1 MSEERTE
8 NLTKGK
14 KMANT
19 TTATTAKTIRAEL
32 KAKFPTYKFQ
42 VRTVDC
48 GVINIG
54 YNGDKEIR
62 AEIDAIANAYE
73 GWNEFATQ
81 YVFVNAYG
89 AMKQVA

>member
-1 MSEERTE
+1 
-8 NLTKGK
+8 
-14 KMANT
+14 MATQT
-19 TTATTAKTIRAEL
+19 TTAATAKVIRAEL

-54 YNGDKEIR
+54 YNGDQEIR
-62 AEIDAIANAYE
+62 PELDSMAINYE
-73 GWNEFATQ
+73 GWNEYATK

-89 AMKQVA
+89 ALKVGA